1 MEIRHIYYKTEDA
14 AYTISYVLTRKQVKY
29 INLRI
34 KSNGEVAVSAHRRVP
49 ATYVDKFVE
58 SKAPFI
64 LEALERVEKRREE
77 TGDRPHNYETGEIF
91 RLLGRDYTL
100 VVEEAGAA
108 GETLFLTGENAEAG
122 AAGETFSQTGREE
135 IFFRGDSLV
144 LRTKWPDHYPHK
156 KNMMEKW
163 MRFFTRKTFSEIIDW
178 AYPQF
183 VPHGAPYPVWTVRT
197 MTSRWGSCQPQTGKI
212 TLNSKLIFYPK
223 EAIEYV
229 VVHEFA
235 HFAHPDHSRAF
246 WALVAEIMPDYKE
259 RKKLL
264 NS

>member
-64 LEALERVEKRREE
+64 LEALQRVEKRREE

-100 VVEEAGAA
+100 VVEEAG
-108 GETLFLTGENAEAG
+108 L
-122 AAGETFSQTGREE
+122 EE

-144 LRTKWPDHYPHK
+144 LWTKWPDHYPHK

-183 VPHGAPYPVWTVRT
+183 VPYGAPYPVWTVRA

-235 HFAHPDHSRAF
+235 HFAHPDHSKAF

-264 NS
+264 NG

>member
-100 VVEEAGAA
+100 VVEEAG
-108 GETLFLTGENAEAG
+108 L
-122 AAGETFSQTGREE
+122 EE

-144 LRTKWPDHYPHK
+144 LWTKWPDHYPHK

-183 VPHGAPYPVWTVRT
+183 VPYGAPYPVWTVRA

-235 HFAHPDHSRAF
+235 HFAHPDHSKAF

-264 NS
+264 NG

>member
-91 RLLGRDYTL
+91 SLLGRDYTL
-100 VVEEAGAA
+100 VVEEAG
-108 GETLFLTGENAEAG
+108 L
-122 AAGETFSQTGREE
+122 EE

-183 VPHGAPYPVWTVRT
+183 VPYGAPYPVWTVRA

-235 HFAHPDHSRAF
+235 HFAHPDHSKAF

-264 NS
+264 NG

>member
-14 AYTISYVLTRKQVKY
+14 AHTISYVLTRKQVKY

-64 LEALERVEKRREE
+64 LEALERVEKRQEE

-100 VVEEAGAA
+100 VVEEAG
-108 GETLFLTGENAEAG
+108 L
-122 AAGETFSQTGREE
+122 EE

-156 KNMMEKW
+156 KNVMEKW

-183 VPHGAPYPVWTVRT
+183 VPYGAPYPVWTVRS

-212 TLNSKLIFYPK
+212 TLNSKLFFYPK

-235 HFAHPDHSRAF
+235 HFAHPDHSKAF

-264 NS
+264 NG

>member
-64 LEALERVEKRREE
+64 LEALQRVEKRREE
-77 TGDRPHNYETGEIF
+77 TGDQPHNYETGEIF

-100 VVEEAGAA
+100 VVEEAG
-108 GETLFLTGENAEAG
+108 L
-122 AAGETFSQTGREE
+122 EE

-183 VPHGAPYPVWTVRT
+183 VPYGAPYPVWTVRS

-235 HFAHPDHSRAF
+235 HFAHPDHSKAF

-264 NS
+264 NG

>member
-14 AYTISYVLTRKQVKY
+14 AYTISYVLIRKQVKY

-91 RLLGRDYTL
+91 RLLGHDYTL
-100 VVEEAGAA
+100 VVEEAG
-108 GETLFLTGENAEAG
+108 L
-122 AAGETFSQTGREE
+122 EE

-163 MRFFTRKTFSEIIDW
+163 MRFFTRKIFSEIIDW

-183 VPHGAPYPVWTVRT
+183 VPYGAPYPVWTVRS

-235 HFAHPDHSRAF
+235 HFAHPDHSKAF

-264 NS
+264 NG

>member
-1 MEIRHIYYKTEDA
+1 M
-14 AYTISYVLTRKQVKY
+14 LTRKQVKY

-34 KSNGEVAVSAHRRVP
+34 KSNGEIAVSAHRRVP

-64 LEALERVEKRREE
+64 LKALERVEKRREE

-100 VVEEAGAA
+100 VVEEAG
-108 GETLFLTGENAEAG
+108 L
-122 AAGETFSQTGREE
+122 EE

-163 MRFFTRKTFSEIIDW
+163 MRFFTRKIFSEIIDW

-183 VPHGAPYPVWTVRT
+183 VPYGAPYPVWTVRS

-212 TLNSKLIFYPK
+212 TLNSKLVFYPK

-235 HFAHPDHSRAF
+235 HFAHPDHSKAF

-264 NS
+264 NG

>member
-100 VVEEAGAA
+100 VVEEAG
-108 GETLFLTGENAEAG
+108 L
-122 AAGETFSQTGREE
+122 EE

-183 VPHGAPYPVWTVRT
+183 IPYGAPYPVWTVRA

-212 TLNSKLIFYPK
+212 TLNSKLVFYPK

-235 HFAHPDHSRAF
+235 HFAHPDHSKAF
-246 WALVAEIMPDYKE
+246 WTLVAEIMPDYKE

-264 NS
+264 NG

>member
-100 VVEEAGAA
+100 VVEEAG
-108 GETLFLTGENAEAG
+108 L
-122 AAGETFSQTGREE
+122 EE

-163 MRFFTRKTFSEIIDW
+163 MRFFTRKIFSEIIDW

-183 VPHGAPYPVWTVRT
+183 VPYGAPYPVWTVRA

-212 TLNSKLIFYPK
+212 TLNSKLILYPK

-235 HFAHPDHSRAF
+235 HFAHPDHSKAF

-264 NS
+264 NG

>member
-64 LEALERVEKRREE
+64 LKALERVEKRREE

-100 VVEEAGAA
+100 VVEEAG
-108 GETLFLTGENAEAG
+108 L
-122 AAGETFSQTGREE
+122 EE

-163 MRFFTRKTFSEIIDW
+163 MRFFTRKIFSEIIDW

-183 VPHGAPYPVWTVRT
+183 VPYGAPYPVWTVRS

-229 VVHEFA
+229 VVHEFS
-235 HFAHPDHSRAF
+235 HFAHPDHSKAF

-264 NS
+264 NG

>member
-100 VVEEAGAA
+100 VVEEAG
-108 GETLFLTGENAEAG
+108 L
-122 AAGETFSQTGREE
+122 EE

-144 LRTKWPDHYPHK
+144 LWTKWPDHYPHK

-163 MRFFTRKTFSEIIDW
+163 MSFFTRKTFSEIIDW

-183 VPHGAPYPVWTVRT
+183 DPYGAPYPVWTVRA

-264 NS
+264 NG

>member
-64 LEALERVEKRREE
+64 LETLERVEKRREE

-100 VVEEAGAA
+100 VVEEAG
-108 GETLFLTGENAEAG
+108 L
-122 AAGETFSQTGREE
+122 EE

-163 MRFFTRKTFSEIIDW
+163 MRFFIRKIFSEIIDW

-183 VPHGAPYPVWTVRT
+183 VPYGAPYPVWTVRS

-235 HFAHPDHSRAF
+235 HFAHPDHSKAF

-264 NS
+264 NG

>member
-100 VVEEAGAA
+100 VVEEAG
-108 GETLFLTGENAEAG
+108 L
-122 AAGETFSQTGREE
+122 EE

-144 LRTKWPDHYPHK
+144 LWTKWPDHYPHK

-212 TLNSKLIFYPK
+212 TLNSKLVFYPK

-246 WALVAEIMPDYKE
+246 WTLVAEIMPDYKE

-264 NS
+264 NG

>member
-34 KSNGEVAVSAHRRVP
+34 KSNGEIAVSAHRRVP

-77 TGDRPHNYETGEIF
+77 IGDRPHNYETGEIS

-108 GETLFLTGENAEAG
+108 GETL
-122 AAGETFSQTGREE
+122 SQTGREE

>member
-100 VVEEAGAA
+100 VVEEAG
-108 GETLFLTGENAEAG
+108 L
-122 AAGETFSQTGREE
+122 EE

-183 VPHGAPYPVWTVRT
+183 VPHGAPYPVWTVRS

-212 TLNSKLIFYPK
+212 TLNSKLVFYPK

-235 HFAHPDHSRAF
+235 HFAHPDHSKAF
-246 WALVAEIMPDYKE
+246 WALVAKIMPDYKE

-264 NS
+264 NG

>member
-14 AYTISYVLTRKQVKY
+14 AHTISYVLTRKQVKY

-34 KSNGEVAVSAHRRVP
+34 RSNGEVAVSAHRRVP
-49 ATYVDKFVE
+49 ATYVDKFVK

-100 VVEEAGAA
+100 VVEEAG
-108 GETLFLTGENAEAG
+108 L
-122 AAGETFSQTGREE
+122 EE

-156 KNMMEKW
+156 KNMIEKW
-163 MRFFTRKTFSEIIDW
+163 MRFFTRKIFSEIIDW

-183 VPHGAPYPVWTVRT
+183 VPYGAPYPVWTVRS

-229 VVHEFA
+229 VVHEFS
-235 HFAHPDHSRAF
+235 HFAHPDHSKAF

-264 NS
+264 NG

>member
-58 SKAPFI
+58 SKALFI

-108 GETLFLTGENAEAG
+108 GETL
-122 AAGETFSQTGREE
+122 SQTGREE

-144 LRTKWPDHYPHK
+144 LWTKWPDHYPHK

-183 VPHGAPYPVWTVRT
+183 VPYGAPYPVWTVRA

-264 NS
+264 NG

>member
-100 VVEEAGAA
+100 VVEEAG
-108 GETLFLTGENAEAG
+108 L
-122 AAGETFSQTGREE
+122 EE
-135 IFFRGDSLV
+135 IFFRGGSLV

-183 VPHGAPYPVWTVRT
+183 VPYGAPYPVWTVRS

-212 TLNSKLIFYPK
+212 TLNSKLVFYPE

-235 HFAHPDHSRAF
+235 HFAHPDHSKAF
-246 WALVAEIMPDYKE
+246 WTLVAEIMPDYKE

-264 NS
+264 NG

>member
-49 ATYVDKFVE
+49 AAYVDKFVE

-108 GETLFLTGENAEAG
+108 GEML
-122 AAGETFSQTGREE
+122 SQTGREE

-197 MTSRWGSCQPQTGKI
+197 MTSRWGS
-212 TLNSKLIFYPK
+212 
-223 EAIEYV
+223 
-229 VVHEFA
+229 
-235 HFAHPDHSRAF
+235 
-246 WALVAEIMPDYKE
+246 
-259 RKKLL
+259 
-264 NS
+264 

>member
-14 AYTISYVLTRKQVKY
+14 AYTISYVLNRKQVKY

-100 VVEEAGAA
+100 VVEEAG
-108 GETLFLTGENAEAG
+108 L
-122 AAGETFSQTGREE
+122 EE

-144 LRTKWPDHYPHK
+144 LWTKWPDHYPHK

-246 WALVAEIMPDYKE
+246 WTLVAEIMPDYKE

-264 NS
+264 NG

>member
-29 INLRI
+29 INLHI

-91 RLLGRDYTL
+91 SLLGRDYTL
-100 VVEEAGAA
+100 VVEEAG
-108 GETLFLTGENAEAG
+108 L
-122 AAGETFSQTGREE
+122 EE

-183 VPHGAPYPVWTVRT
+183 VPYGAPYPVWTVRA

-235 HFAHPDHSRAF
+235 HFAHPDHSKAF

-264 NS
+264 NG

>member
-14 AYTISYVLTRKQVKY
+14 AHTISYVLTRKQVKY

-34 KSNGEVAVSAHRRVP
+34 KSNGEIAVSAHRRVP
-49 ATYVDKFVE
+49 ATYADKFVE

-100 VVEEAGAA
+100 VVEEAG
-108 GETLFLTGENAEAG
+108 L
-122 AAGETFSQTGREE
+122 EE

-163 MRFFTRKTFSEIIDW
+163 MRFFTRKIFSEIIDW

-183 VPHGAPYPVWTVRT
+183 VPYGAPYPVWTVRS

-235 HFAHPDHSRAF
+235 HFAHPDHSKAF
-246 WALVAEIMPDYKE
+246 WTLVAEIMPDYKE

-264 NS
+264 NG

>member
-108 GETLFLTGENAEAG
+108 GEMLFLIGENAEAG
-122 AAGETFSQTGREE
+122 APGEKPSSTGREE

-183 VPHGAPYPVWTVRT
+183 IPHGAPYPVWTVRA

-235 HFAHPDHSRAF
+235 HFAHPDHSKAF

-264 NS
+264 TG

>member
-34 KSNGEVAVSAHRRVP
+34 KSNGEIAVSAHRRVP

-77 TGDRPHNYETGEIF
+77 IGDRPHNYETGEIF

-100 VVEEAGAA
+100 VVEEAG
-108 GETLFLTGENAEAG
+108 L
-122 AAGETFSQTGREE
+122 EE

-144 LRTKWPDHYPHK
+144 LWTKWPDHYPHK

-183 VPHGAPYPVWTVRT
+183 VPYGAPYPVWTVRA

-264 NS
+264 NG

>member
-91 RLLGRDYTL
+91 RLLGCDYTL
-100 VVEEAGAA
+100 VVEEAG
-108 GETLFLTGENAEAG
+108 L
-122 AAGETFSQTGREE
+122 EE

-183 VPHGAPYPVWTVRT
+183 VPYGAPYPVWTVRA

-264 NS
+264 NG

>member
-100 VVEEAGAA
+100 VVEEAG
-108 GETLFLTGENAEAG
+108 L
-122 AAGETFSQTGREE
+122 EE

-144 LRTKWPDHYPHK
+144 LWTKWPDHYPHK

-246 WALVAEIMPDYKE
+246 WTLVAEIMPDYKE

-264 NS
+264 NG

>member
-1 MEIRHIYYKTEDA
+1 M
-14 AYTISYVLTRKQVKY
+14 LTRKQVKY

-108 GETLFLTGENAEAG
+108 GETL
-122 AAGETFSQTGREE
+122 SQTGREE

-144 LRTKWPDHYPHK
+144 LWTKWPDHYPHK

-183 VPHGAPYPVWTVRT
+183 VPYGAPYPVWTVRA

-235 HFAHPDHSRAF
+235 HFAHPDHSKAF

-264 NS
+264 NG

>member
-1 MEIRHIYYKTEDA
+1 MSIREKRSIIAYMEIRYIYYKTEDA

-77 TGDRPHNYETGEIF
+77 TGDQPHNYETGEIF

-100 VVEEAGAA
+100 VVEEASTAQ
-108 GETLFLTGENAEAG
+108 ETSSPA
-122 AAGETFSQTGREE
+122 GREE
-135 IFFRGDSLV
+135 IFFWGDSLV

-183 VPHGAPYPVWTVRT
+183 VPYGAPYPVWTVRS

-235 HFAHPDHSRAF
+235 HFAHPDHSGAF

-264 NS
+264 NG

>member
-14 AYTISYVLTRKQVKY
+14 AHTISYVLTRKQVKY

-100 VVEEAGAA
+100 VVEEAG
-108 GETLFLTGENAEAG
+108 L
-122 AAGETFSQTGREE
+122 EE

-163 MRFFTRKTFSEIIDW
+163 MRFFTRKIFSEIIDW

-183 VPHGAPYPVWTVRT
+183 VPYGAPYPVWTARS

-212 TLNSKLIFYPK
+212 TLNSKLVFYPK

-235 HFAHPDHSRAF
+235 HFAHPDHSKAF

-264 NS
+264 NG

>member
-1 MEIRHIYYKTEDA
+1 M
-14 AYTISYVLTRKQVKY
+14 LTRKQVKY

-108 GETLFLTGENAEAG
+108 GETL
-122 AAGETFSQTGREE
+122 SQTGREE

-144 LRTKWPDHYPHK
+144 LWTKWPDHYPHK

-264 NS
+264 NN

>member
-100 VVEEAGAA
+100 VVEEAG
-108 GETLFLTGENAEAG
+108 L
-122 AAGETFSQTGREE
+122 EE

-144 LRTKWPDHYPHK
+144 LWTKWPDHYPHK

-178 AYPQF
+178 AYAQF
-183 VPHGAPYPVWTVRT
+183 VPYGAPYPVWTVRA

-235 HFAHPDHSRAF
+235 HFAHPDHSKAF

-264 NS
+264 NG

>member
-1 MEIRHIYYKTEDA
+1 METRHIYYKTEDA
-14 AYTISYVLTRKQVKY
+14 AYTISYALTRKQVKY

-34 KSNGEVAVSAHRRVP
+34 KRNGEVAVSAHPRVP

-64 LEALERVEKRREE
+64 LEALKRVEKRREE
-77 TGDRPHNYETGEIF
+77 TKEQDHHYETGEIF

-100 VVEEAGAA
+100 VVEEAG
-108 GETLFLTGENAEAG
+108 
-122 AAGETFSQTGREE
+122 REE
-135 IFFRGDSLV
+135 IFFRGGSLV
-144 LRTKWPDHYPHK
+144 LRTKWPDHFPHK

-163 MRFFTRKTFSEIIDW
+163 LRAFTRKTFSEIIDW

-183 VPHGAPYPVWTVRT
+183 IPYGAPYPVWTVRT

-223 EAIEYV
+223 EAIAYV

-264 NS
+264 NG

>member
-108 GETLFLTGENAEAG
+108 GETL
-122 AAGETFSQTGREE
+122 SQTGREE

-144 LRTKWPDHYPHK
+144 LWTKWTDHYPHK

-183 VPHGAPYPVWTVRT
+183 DPYGAPYPVWTVRA

-235 HFAHPDHSRAF
+235 HFAHPDHSKAF
-246 WALVAEIMPDYKE
+246 WTLVAEIMPDYKE

-264 NS
+264 NG

>member
-108 GETLFLTGENAEAG
+108 GETL
-122 AAGETFSQTGREE
+122 SQTGREE

-144 LRTKWPDHYPHK
+144 LWTKWPDHYPHK

-183 VPHGAPYPVWTVRT
+183 VPYGAPYPVWTVRA

-212 TLNSKLIFYPK
+212 TLNSKLIF
-223 EAIEYV
+223 I
-229 VVHEFA
+229 
-235 HFAHPDHSRAF
+235 
-246 WALVAEIMPDYKE
+246 
-259 RKKLL
+259 RKKPL
-264 NS
+264 NM

>member
-1 MEIRHIYYKTEDA
+1 MEIRHIYYKTEDVA
-14 AYTISYVLTRKQVKY
+14 HTISYVLTRKQVKY

-100 VVEEAGAA
+100 VVEEAAA
-108 GETLFLTGENAEAG
+108 EEKTLFLTGENAEAG
-122 AAGETFSQTGREE
+122 AAEEKSSSTWREE

-163 MRFFTRKTFSEIIDW
+163 MRFFTRKIFSEIIDW

-183 VPHGAPYPVWTVRT
+183 VPYGAPYPVWTARS

-212 TLNSKLIFYPK
+212 TLNSKLVFYPK

-235 HFAHPDHSRAF
+235 HFAHPDHSKAF
-246 WALVAEIMPDYKE
+246 WTLVAEIMPDYKE

-264 NS
+264 NG

>member
-1 MEIRHIYYKTEDA
+1 M
-14 AYTISYVLTRKQVKY
+14 
-29 INLRI
+29 
-34 KSNGEVAVSAHRRVP
+34 SAHRRVP

-108 GETLFLTGENAEAG
+108 GETL
-122 AAGETFSQTGREE
+122 SQTGREE

-144 LRTKWPDHYPHK
+144 LWTKWPDHYPHK

-183 VPHGAPYPVWTVRT
+183 VPYGAPYPVWTVRA

-235 HFAHPDHSRAF
+235 HFAHPDHSKAF

-264 NS
+264 NG

>member
-34 KSNGEVAVSAHRRVP
+34 KSNGEIAVSAHRRVP

-77 TGDRPHNYETGEIF
+77 IGDRPHNYETGEIF

-108 GETLFLTGENAEAG
+108 GETL
-122 AAGETFSQTGREE
+122 SQTGREE

-163 MRFFTRKTFSEIIDW
+163 RRFFTRKTFSEIIDW

>member
-14 AYTISYVLTRKQVKY
+14 AHTISYVLTRKQVKY

-34 KSNGEVAVSAHRRVP
+34 KSNGEIAVSAHRRVP

-100 VVEEAGAA
+100 VVEEAG
-108 GETLFLTGENAEAG
+108 L
-122 AAGETFSQTGREE
+122 EE

-163 MRFFTRKTFSEIIDW
+163 MRFFTRKIFSEIIDW

-183 VPHGAPYPVWTVRT
+183 VPYGAPYPVWTVRS

-235 HFAHPDHSRAF
+235 HFAHPDHSKAF
-246 WALVAEIMPDYKE
+246 WTLVAEIMPDYKE

-264 NS
+264 NG